1 MFGIRRM
8 RTEGVCMA
16 GGGGGGF
23 HRESPHEGLSKRTF
37 LGAIS
42 FTYMR
47 TYTIFLQNKNL
58 LTYWLHW
65 TNMLD
70 YDQ

>member
-1 MFGIRRM
+1 M
-8 RTEGVCMA
+8 RTEGVCGG

-23 HRESPHEGLSKRTF
+23 HGESPHEGLPKRTF
-37 LGAIS
+37 LGEIS
-42 FTYMR
+42 FAYVR